1 MQMMTDSMTT
11 GSLPMNR
18 RSLLRGAAL
27 LGAGAALPFP
37 AFARTP
43 AEIWPGLQ
51 VLIDGYVAERK
62 FSGGVI
68 SVGKGT
74 AAPDFLTG
82 GTIATDSP
90 TPADADTLWRIYSMT
105 KPITGMAA
113 MMLIGEGK
121 LKLDQPI
128 ADFIP
133 GFAAMKVLTSPETSL
148 DAVPAKAQ
156 ITVRHLLTHTA
167 GLGYTIITTG
177 PLLAEYQR
185 LGLYAFIASRAPLP
199 GQPPLVHAPSLKDF
213 ADRLATLPLIAEPG
227 TKWSYSVGLDLLG
240 RVIEV
245 ASGQP
250 FDAFLKARIFD
261 PLKMTSTGFTVAK
274 ENAARLATNYYHAGP
289 LTLPVDPGATSIFL
303 DPPPFPFG
311 GAGLVSSARDYD
323 RFLAMLVGLGTL
335 DGTTIMAP
343 ETARLGM
350 SNLLPPNVPTAVPL
364 LDGRG
369 FGAGGRVTLT
379 GPGAGSYGWAGAAGT
394 VGFADPVRKIRAGG
408 YANYM
413 PAGTIPWQADVPA
426 AVYKAL
432 A

>member
-1 MQMMTDSMTT
+1 MQMTTDRLTMD
-11 GSLPMNR
+11 R

-27 LGAGAALPFP
+27 LGASVAFPFP
-37 AFARTP
+37 AFART
-43 AEIWPGLQ
+43 AADNWSGLQ
-51 VLIDGYVAERK
+51 DLIDGYVTQKK
-62 FSGGVI
+62 FAGGVI
-68 SVGKGT
+68 AVGKGT
-74 AAPDFLTG
+74 TAPDFLTG
-82 GTIATDSP
+82 GTIATDSQ

-113 MMLIGEGK
+113 MILIDEGK
-121 LKLDQPI
+121 LRLDQPI

-133 GFAAMKVLTSPETSL
+133 GFASMKVLTNPDASL
-148 DAVPAKAQ
+148 DAVPAKTQ

-167 GLGYTIITTG
+167 GLGYSIVTKG

-185 LGLYAFIASRAPLP
+185 LGLYAFVASRAPLP
-199 GQPPLVHAPSLKDF
+199 GQPPMVHAPSLKDF

-227 TKWSYSVGLDLLG
+227 TQWSYSVGLDVLG
-240 RVIEV
+240 QVIEV

-250 FDAFLKARIFD
+250 FDAFLTARIFD
-261 PLKMTSTGFTVAK
+261 PLKMNSTGFTVAK
-274 ENAARLATNYYHAGP
+274 ENIGRLATNYYHAGP
-289 LTLPVDPGATSIFL
+289 VTLPVDPGATSIFL

-335 DGTTIMAP
+335 DGTTIMTP
-343 ETARLGM
+343 KTARLGM
-350 SNLLPPNVPTAVPL
+350 SNLLPPAVPTETPML
-364 LDGRG
+364 KGRG

-394 VGFADPVRKIRAGG
+394 IGFADPVRQVRAGG

-413 PAGTIPWQADVPA
+413 PAESIPWQSDVPT
-426 AVYKAL
+426 AVYRAMV
-432 A
+432 

>member
-1 MQMMTDSMTT
+1 MSTT
-11 GSLPMNR
+11 AAAMSLTIDR
-18 RSLLRGAAL
+18 RSLLRGATL
-27 LGAGAALPFP
+27 LGAGAAFP
-37 AFARTP
+37 LAALARTP
-43 AEIWPGLQ
+43 AESWPGLQ
-51 VLIDGYVAERK
+51 GLIDGYVAQRR
-62 FSGGVI
+62 FAGGVI
-68 SVGKGT
+68 AVGRGT
-74 AAPDFLTG
+74 AAPDYLSG
-82 GTIATDSP
+82 GTIASDSP
-90 TPADADTLWRIYSMT
+90 VKADPDTLWRIYSMS

-113 MMLIGEGK
+113 MILIGEGK
-121 LKLDQPI
+121 LRLDQPI

-133 GFAAMKVLTSPETSL
+133 GFASMRVLTSPDSSL

-156 ITVRHLLTHTA
+156 ITVRHLMTHTA
-167 GLGYTIITTG
+167 GLGYTIVTTG

-199 GQPPLVHAPSLKDF
+199 GQPPMVHAPSLKDF
-213 ADRLATLPLIAEPG
+213 ADRLATLPLVAEPG
-227 TKWSYSVGLDLLG
+227 TRWSYSVGLDVLG

-250 FDAFLKARIFD
+250 FDAFLQSRIFD
-261 PLKMTSTGFTVAK
+261 PLKMTSTGFTVTK
-274 ENAARLATNYYHAGP
+274 DNAARLATNYYHAGP
-289 LTLPVDPGATSIFL
+289 VTLPVDPGATSIFL

-311 GAGLVSSARDYD
+311 GAGLISSARDYD

-350 SNLLPPNVPTAVPL
+350 SNLLPPVVPTDTAML
-364 LDGRG
+364 KGRG

-379 GPGAGSYGWAGAAGT
+379 GPGTGSFGWAGAAGT
-394 VGFADPVRKIRAGG
+394 VGFADPVRQVRAGG

-413 PAGTIPWQADVPA
+413 PAESIRWQADVPA